1 MVDDNQKRYSAQR
14 NREPKSIDTTLTG
27 NHPTGNYRNEPMS
40 IAEQA
45 PRIEA
50 TGLLWIEQ
58 DDQAKQ
64 GMTRKANLQGAQAAP
79 GHPHIGHKAGSGES
93 Q

>member
-1 MVDDNQKRYSAQR
+1 MADDNPKQSRAQR

-27 NHPTGNYRNEPMS
+27 NHPTGNYRNEPIS

-50 TGLLWIEQ
+50 TGVIWIEQ

-64 GMTRKANLQGAQAAP
+64 GMARKTDLKDAQAAP
-79 GHPHIGHKAGSGES
+79 GHPHIGHQAGSGES